1 MSVNPDLLRGTLS
14 TLLLETVAGQP
25 RYGYEICKLVE
36 QKTAGYFQMREGSL
50 YPALH
55 RMERAGLLRSTW
67 RDAVEGRRRK
77 YYQLTA
83 KGKKELTARKAQWR
97 DFAAAVNA
105 VLSPRAQTRIAINTA
120 LASGFAVSQITPI
133 RTSREHKRPAY
144 TAKR

>member
-1 MSVNPDLLRGTLS
+1 MSVNPDLVRGTLN
-14 TLLLETVAGQP
+14 TLLLETIAGEP

-36 QKTAGYFQMREGSL
+36 QKSAGYFQMREGSL

-83 KGKKELTARKAQWR
+83 KGKKELAARTAQWR

-105 VLSPRAQTRIAINTA
+105 VLSPRLQPYPGGR
-120 LASGFAVSQITPI
+120 
-133 RTSREHKRPAY
+133 
-144 TAKR
+144 